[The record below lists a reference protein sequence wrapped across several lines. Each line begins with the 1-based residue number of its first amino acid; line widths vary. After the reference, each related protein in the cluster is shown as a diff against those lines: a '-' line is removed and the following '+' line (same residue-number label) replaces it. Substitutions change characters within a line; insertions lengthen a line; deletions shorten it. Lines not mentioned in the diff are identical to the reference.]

1 MLLCWVLFMTEMLR
15 RLLLVKN
22 RFWILWQTETR
33 SCLWRVL
40 PTFRVGYDITWRGEP
55 IGSNMFIC
63 FKQNTKACCEE
74 KCVSPGWKRVETA
87 AKLRFC
93 NSRWLAVQ
101 LDYLFL
107 TYSTIK
113 PKLAEI
119 TWLKV
124 SGIKKKH
131 THTRQSYC
139 LAFEFVRCC
148 SFIRNKKLDV
158 VLTNECRMCFS
169 KYFLPWNKTVVLILF
184 WSGLHLFRI
193 VYFHRRRGP
202 SFRCLTEHVR

>member
-1 MLLCWVLFMTEMLR
+1 MSFACSPNIPCGLRHNVKRRANRKQHVHLFQTKYKSLLR
-15 RLLLVKN
+15 RKMCEPWVKKSRN
-22 RFWILWQTETR
+22 CGKAPILQ
-33 SCLWRVL
+33 
-40 PTFRVGYDITWRGEP
+40 F
-55 IGSNMFIC
+55 
-63 FKQNTKACCEE
+63 
-74 KCVSPGWKRVETA
+74 
-87 AKLRFC
+87 
-93 NSRWLAVQ
+93 RWLALQ

-107 TYSTIK
+107 TYSAIK

-158 VLTNECRMCFS
+158 VLTNECRMNSQNIF
-169 KYFLPWNKTVVLILF
+169 FLEIRQLF
-184 WSGLHLFRI
+184 WPCFDLAYIFF
-193 VYFHRRRGP
+193 V
-202 SFRCLTEHVR
+202 SFIFTEEEGQVSAV